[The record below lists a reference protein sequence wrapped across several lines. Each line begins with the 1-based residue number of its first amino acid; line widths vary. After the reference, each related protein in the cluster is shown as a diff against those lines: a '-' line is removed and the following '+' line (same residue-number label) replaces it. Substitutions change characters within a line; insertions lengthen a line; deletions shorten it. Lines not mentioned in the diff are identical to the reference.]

1 MEGGRYSLSVDDDR
15 SVLDERQIL
24 HLVLAPQEGS
34 SVIDHLQHLG
44 RVLQE
49 QPHLSPLPLPLCC
62 TAGFSPRARDA
73 VALFLRFRG
82 GPHQRSLT
90 NASRVVADKDALVR
104 RIRFHFVDR
113 GHGPPNVTRSPGKL
127 SGESK

>member
-1 MEGGRYSLSVDDDR
+1 MEGGRYSLGVDDDR

-49 QPHLSPLPLPLCC
+49 QPHLSLPLCS
-62 TAGFSPRARDA
+62 AAPLHVLRVFFPRAHEDEGR
-73 VALFLRFRG
+73 
-82 GPHQRSLT
+82 
-90 NASRVVADKDALVR
+90 
-104 RIRFHFVDR
+104 
-113 GHGPPNVTRSPGKL
+113 
-127 SGESK
+127 

>member
-1 MEGGRYSLSVDDDR
+1 MEGGRYSLGVDDDR

-49 QPHLSPLPLPLCC
+49 QPHLSRSLSLSLLHC
-62 TAGFSPRARDA
+62 GFFSPRAHDEGR
-73 VALFLRFRG
+73 
-82 GPHQRSLT
+82 
-90 NASRVVADKDALVR
+90 
-104 RIRFHFVDR
+104 
-113 GHGPPNVTRSPGKL
+113 
-127 SGESK
+127 